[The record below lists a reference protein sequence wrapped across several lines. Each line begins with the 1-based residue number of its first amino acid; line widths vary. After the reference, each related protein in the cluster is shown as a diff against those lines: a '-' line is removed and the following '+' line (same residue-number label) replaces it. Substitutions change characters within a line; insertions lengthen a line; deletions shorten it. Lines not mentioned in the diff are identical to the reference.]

1 MTAADKRRLRV
12 LVADPD
18 PLVRQVVRDALRTAG
33 FVVVADTGDG
43 RDALDLVRFYRP
55 DLAVM
60 EAQLPTLG
68 SVAAIRAIAR
78 DAPKTR
84 VVVLSADACDEQGL
98 EVLRAGA
105 VGYLRKDC
113 GVAALP
119 RILAKVAQGEAAVPR
134 TLSMR
139 VLETLRRLPDRGWR
153 PLHSQLTT
161 REWEVVELLSAGAGT
176 QDIAEE
182 LVLSPATVYGHVK
195 NIMRKLEVQTRAE
208 AVAAAQRLR
217 PAEMELS
224 A

>member
-1 MTAADKRRLRV
+1 MTASRSGHLRV
-12 LVADPD
+12 LLADPD

-33 FVVVADTGDG
+33 FVVVADTADG
-43 RDALDLVRFYRP
+43 RDALDLVRYYRP

-60 EAQLPTLG
+60 EAQLPTLA

-78 DAPKTR
+78 DAPDTR

-105 VGYLRKDC
+105 VGYLPKDC
-113 GVAALP
+113 GLAALP
-119 RILAKVAQGEAAVPR
+119 RILSKVAQGEAAVPR

-139 VLETLRRLPDRGWR
+139 VLETLQRLPDRGWR

-161 REWEVVELLSAGAGT
+161 REWEIVELLSAGAGT
-176 QDIAEE
+176 QDIAAE
-182 LVLSPATVYGHVK
+182 LVLSPSTVYGHVK
-195 NIMRKLEVQTRAE
+195 NIMRKLEVQTRNE

-217 PAEMELS
+217 PAEMEVS

>member
-1 MTAADKRRLRV
+1 MSNSENGRLRV
-12 LVADPD
+12 VLADPD

-68 SVAAIRAIAR
+68 SVPAIRAIAR
-78 DAPKTR
+78 DAPQTR
-84 VVVLSADACDEQGL
+84 VVVLSADASEELGL

-105 VGYLRKDC
+105 VGYLYKDH

-119 RILAKVAQGEAAVPR
+119 RILAKVAEGEAAVPR

-139 VLETLRRLPDRGWR
+139 LLESLRCLPDRGWR

-176 QDIAEE
+176 QDIAAE

-195 NIMRKLEVQTRAE
+195 NIMRKLGCCTRAE
-208 AVAAAQRLR
+208 AVAAAERLR
-217 PAEMELS
+217 PAEMEVS

>member
-1 MTAADKRRLRV
+1 MTAPRNERLRV
-12 LVADPD
+12 LLADPD
-18 PLVRQVVRDALRTAG
+18 PLVRRVVRDELRKAG

-55 DLAVM
+55 DLALM
-60 EAQLPTLG
+60 EARLPSLE
-68 SVAAIRAIAR
+68 SVSAIRAIAQ
-78 DAPKTR
+78 DAPQTR
-84 VVVLSADACDEQGL
+84 VVVLSGDPDEELGL
-98 EVLRAGA
+98 RVLRAGA
-105 VGYLRKDC
+105 VGYLSKDD

-119 RILAKVAQGEAAVPR
+119 GILAKVAQGEAAVPG

-139 VLETLRRLPDRGWR
+139 VLESLRRLPDRGWR

-176 QDIAEE
+176 QDIAAE

-195 NIMRKLEVQTRAE
+195 NIMRKLEVRSRPE

-217 PAEMELS
+217 PAEMEVTV
-224 A
+224 

>member
-1 MTAADKRRLRV
+1 MTASDNGRLRV
-12 LVADPD
+12 VLGDPD

-33 FVVVADTGDG
+33 FVVVADTADG
-43 RDALDLVRFYRP
+43 RDAVDLVRFYRP
-55 DLAVM
+55 DLAVI
-60 EAQLPTLG
+60 EASVG
-68 SVAAIRAIAR
+68 SAAAIRAMAR
-78 DAPKTR
+78 EAPCTR
-84 VVVLSADACDEQGL
+84 VVVLSADADDELGL

-113 GVAALP
+113 GLAVLP
-119 RILAKVAQGEAAVPR
+119 RILAKVAEGEAAVPR

-139 VLETLRRLPDRGWR
+139 LLETMRRLPDRGWR

-161 REWEVVELLSAGAGT
+161 REWEIVELLSAGAGT
-176 QDIAEE
+176 HDIAEE

-195 NIMRKLEVQTRAE
+195 NIMRKLGVPTRAE

-224 A
+224 G

>member
-1 MTAADKRRLRV
+1 MSSSENGRLRV
-12 LVADPD
+12 VLADPD

-33 FVVVADTGDG
+33 FVVVADTADG

-60 EAQLPTLG
+60 EAQLA
-68 SVAAIRAIAR
+68 SVSAIRAIAC
-78 DAPKTR
+78 DAPQTR
-84 VVVLSADACDEQGL
+84 VVVLSADADEELGL

-105 VGYLRKDC
+105 VGYLSKDH
-113 GVAALP
+113 GVAVLP
-119 RILAKVAQGEAAVPR
+119 RILAKVAEGEAAVPR

-139 VLETLRRLPDRGWR
+139 LLQSLRCAPDRGWR

-195 NIMRKLEVQTRAE
+195 NIMRKLGCRTRAD
-208 AVAAAQRLR
+208 AVAAAERLR

>member
-1 MTAADKRRLRV
+1 MSNSENGRLRV
-12 LVADPD
+12 VLADPD

-33 FVVVADTGDG
+33 FVVVADTADG

-60 EAQLPTLG
+60 EAQLPTLA
-68 SVAAIRAIAR
+68 SVSAIRAIAR
-78 DAPKTR
+78 DAPQTR
-84 VVVLSADACDEQGL
+84 VVVLSADASEELGL
-98 EVLRAGA
+98 EVLSAGA
-105 VGYLRKDC
+105 VGYLCKDH
-113 GVAALP
+113 GLAVLP
-119 RILAKVAQGEAAVPR
+119 RILAKIAEGEAAVPR

-139 VLETLRRLPDRGWR
+139 LLERLRCVPDRGWR

-176 QDIAEE
+176 QDIAEQ

-195 NIMRKLEVQTRAE
+195 NIMRKLGCRTRAD
-208 AVAAAQRLR
+208 AVAAAERLR

>member
-1 MTAADKRRLRV
+1 MSDSENGRLRV
-12 LVADPD
+12 VLADPD
-18 PLVRQVVRDALRTAG
+18 PLVRQVVRDALRAAG
-33 FVVVADTGDG
+33 FVVVADTADG

-60 EAQLPTLG
+60 EAQLPSLC
-68 SVAAIRAIAR
+68 SVEAIRAIAR
-78 DAPKTR
+78 DAPQTR
-84 VVVLSADACDEQGL
+84 VVVLAAEASDELGL
-98 EVLRAGA
+98 EVLCAGA
-105 VGYLRKDC
+105 VGYLPKDR
-113 GVAALP
+113 GVACLP
-119 RILAKVAQGEAAVPR
+119 RILAKVAEGEAVVPR

-139 VLETLRRLPDRGWR
+139 VLKSLRRLPDKGWR

-195 NIMRKLEVQTRAE
+195 NIMRKLEVRTRAE

>member
-1 MTAADKRRLRV
+1 MTAARNGRLRV
-12 LVADPD
+12 LLADPD

-43 RDALDLVRFYRP
+43 RDALDLARYYHP

-68 SVAAIRAIAR
+68 TVDAVRAIAR
-78 DAPKTR
+78 EAPTTR

-105 VGYLRKDC
+105 VGYLCKDC

-119 RILAKVAQGEAAVPR
+119 RILGKVAQGEAAVPR

-139 VLETLRRLPDRGWR
+139 VLETLQRLPDRGWR

-195 NIMRKLEVQTRAE
+195 NIMRKLEVQTRAD

>member
-1 MTAADKRRLRV
+1 MNNSENGRLRV
-12 LVADPD
+12 VLADPD
-18 PLVRQVVRDALRTAG
+18 PLVRRVVRDALRTAG
-33 FVVVADTGDG
+33 FVVVADTADG

-60 EAQLPTLG
+60 EAQLPTLA
-68 SVAAIRAIAR
+68 SVSAIRAIAR
-78 DAPKTR
+78 DAPQTR
-84 VVVLSADACDEQGL
+84 VVVLSADASEELGL

-105 VGYLRKDC
+105 VGYLCKDH
-113 GVAALP
+113 GVAVLP
-119 RILAKVAQGEAAVPR
+119 RILAKVAEGEAAVPR

-139 VLETLRRLPDRGWR
+139 LLERLRCVPDRGWR

-161 REWEVVELLSAGAGT
+161 REWEVVELLSEGAGT

-195 NIMRKLEVQTRAE
+195 NIMRKLGCRTRAD
-208 AVAAAQRLR
+208 AVAAAERLR

>member
-1 MTAADKRRLRV
+1 MTASSNGRLRV
-12 LVADPD
+12 VLADPD
-18 PLVRQVVRDALRTAG
+18 PLVRQVVREALRTAG

-60 EAQLPTLG
+60 EAQLPTLA
-68 SVAAIRAIAR
+68 SVSAIRAIAR
-78 DAPKTR
+78 DAPHTR
-84 VVVLSADACDEQGL
+84 IVVLSADASDELGL

-105 VGYLRKDC
+105 VGYLCKDQ

-119 RILAKVAQGEAAVPR
+119 RVLAKVAEGEAAVPR

-139 VLETLRRLPDRGWR
+139 VLERLRCLPDKGWR

-161 REWEVVELLSAGAGT
+161 REWEVVELLAAGAGT

-195 NIMRKLEVQTRAE
+195 NIMRKLGVRTRAE